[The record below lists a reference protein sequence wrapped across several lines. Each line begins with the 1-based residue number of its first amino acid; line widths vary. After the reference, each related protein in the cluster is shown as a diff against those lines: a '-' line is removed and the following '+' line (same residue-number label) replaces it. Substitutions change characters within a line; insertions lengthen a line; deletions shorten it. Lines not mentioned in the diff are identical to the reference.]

1 MRMSVSRM
9 LECAQLVVPRTP
21 PKGEEGLCIE
31 QRVTMAINKDM
42 INRGIPVEDLITFK
56 CGEGI
61 ATYWYR
67 SNVKNVKIK
76 SKKVAKE
83 PSLSVE

>member
-31 QRVTMAINKDM
+31 QRVTLAINKDM
-42 INRGIPVEDLITFK
+42 INRNIEVNDLITFK
-56 CGEGI
+56 CGEGV

-67 SNVKNVKIK
+67 ADVKRIQMKKRSKPVLPKID
-76 SKKVAKE
+76 
-83 PSLSVE
+83 